1 MTNTDDII
9 DIEPEAII
17 EARAPAPTKKK
28 RGKFALIVAGLLA
41 SAVAGGWLYRDVLS
55 SYLPSDQVTTMAA
68 RIDLLE
74 ATTKTLNDKV
84 DAAIGF
90 NDEMKSNLAAAQ
102 VAAADV
108 SQLKSDSKATKSKL
122 ETLQNELASA
132 ATKIEEFKTKLAS
145 GPITATPADLARIEN
160 LEKDLASLKQSGGG
174 TTDTT
179 LLSQSLSDLKAK
191 IAAGVSFK
199 SEFDRIKNLVP
210 AAEGLDILQ
219 AHAENGIANTEAL
232 ATELQSLTFPKAESA
247 PATADQ
253 SWWDYAGSLVS
264 SVVTIKSAGSS
275 DWAALTAQVVEITK
289 QGDLSTALATL
300 EKAEGAL
307 PLELQSWHDKAATRI
322 AVEQAL
328 EKTAAAVLRQ
338 IAAKG

>member
-17 EARAPAPTKKK
+17 EAPTPAPAKKK
-28 RGKFALIVAGLLA
+28 RGKAGLVIAGLLA
-41 SAVAGGWLYRDVLS
+41 SSVAGGWLYRDVLS
-55 SYLPSDQVTTMAA
+55 AYLPSDQVTAMAS
-68 RIDLLE
+68 RIDTLE
-74 ATTKTLNDKV
+74 ATAKTLNDKV
-84 DAAIGF
+84 EAAIGF

-108 SQLKSDSKATKSKL
+108 SQLKSDSTTTSDKL
-122 ETLQNELASA
+122 GTLQTELA
-132 ATKIEEFKTKLAS
+132 ATVAKIEELKTKLAS
-145 GPITATPADLARIEN
+145 GPITVEPADMARIAN
-160 LEKDLASLKQSGGG
+160 IEKDLASLKQRGG
-174 TTDTT
+174 TSGDTA

-191 IAAGVSFK
+191 IAAGVSYK
-199 SEFDRIKNLVP
+199 SEFDRVKNLVP
-210 AAEGLDILQ
+210 AAEGLDVLQ
-219 AHAENGIANTEAL
+219 AHAASGIASAETL
-232 ATELQSLTFPKAESA
+232 AAELQSFTFPTVEATSTAE
-247 PATADQ
+247 Q

-264 SVVTIKSAGSS
+264 SVVTIKAAGTS
-275 DWAALTAQVVEITK
+275 DWQALTTQVADIAK
-289 QGDLSTALATL
+289 QGDLPSALASL

-307 PLELQSWHDKAATRI
+307 PINLQTWHDKTTARI